1 MNLNH
6 AANIKNLNALE
17 HDDSKTRCTILD
29 ILKKGHS
36 LETSKKVFSLFS
48 GSWITLLFLAK
59 QSSCPRG
66 RGFATDFL
74 PGCVR
79 EFVAIVKSPGVC
91 RGGWARLD
99 LTDTLYLHPINAR
112 DSFFIS

>member
-1 MNLNH
+1 MKLNH

-74 PGCVR
+74 PGCVAFSRVFYPRPR

-91 RGGWARLD
+91 RGGDGHAW
-99 LTDTLYLHPINAR
+99 I
-112 DSFFIS
+112 